1 MDCGPFFFGPRAIR
15 MHLHDGAVEAQRLH
29 PDPEDLLLLQRPVN
43 TRSSTPAL
51 AQRFAPVY
59 TACHR
64 PKRFGNASVFV
75 HVQDRVQHVQ
85 EGTLV

>member
-1 MDCGPFFFGPRAIR
+1 MVLSRPRASTLTRRISFSCS
-15 MHLHDGAVEAQRLH
+15 A
-29 PDPEDLLLLQRPVN
+29 VN
-43 TRSSTPAL
+43 TRSRTPAL
-51 AQRFAPVY
+51 AQRFIRVY
-59 TACHR
+59 TVCHR